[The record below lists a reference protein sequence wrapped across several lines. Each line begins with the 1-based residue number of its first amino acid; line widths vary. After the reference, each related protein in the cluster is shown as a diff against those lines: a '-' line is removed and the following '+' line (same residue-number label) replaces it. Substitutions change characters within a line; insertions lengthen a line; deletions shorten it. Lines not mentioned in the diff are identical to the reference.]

1 VIGAVAELPQPGVVV
16 LFGFVAGA
24 VMINS
29 MIMELPREKEGKL
42 GSFLLGGLI
51 YTALILLLR

>member
-1 VIGAVAELPQPGVVV
+1 VV

-24 VMINS
+24 VMMNS
-29 MIMELPREKEGKL
+29 MIMELPKEKEGKF
-42 GSFLLGGLI
+42 GSFLLGGVI